1 MLKKCIKSAV
11 EVQLKCI
18 DDMTENRK
26 IQNQVIWIGWLFV
39 AADGPFRKGPIM
51 TTEFT
56 SIQTSERPGRDWAA
70 IRGEL
75 SIYLLAIT
83 AGILAFTSW
92 ENAALQREQIAVVK
106 QVHVQLDAYA
116 HITRDAL
123 ARLESQP
130 PMGTSHSAAV
140 DDQSN
145 HSPAR

>member
-1 MLKKCIKSAV
+1 
-11 EVQLKCI
+11 
-18 DDMTENRK
+18 MTEH
-26 IQNQVIWIGWLFV
+26 
-39 AADGPFRKGPIM
+39 
-51 TTEFT
+51 FT
-56 SIQTSERPGRDWAA
+56 SIQTTEQPSRDWAA

-83 AGILAFTSW
+83 AGILAHTSW
-92 ENAALQREQIAVVK
+92 ENATLQREQIEVVK

-123 ARLESQP
+123 DRLESQP
-130 PMGTSHSAAV
+130 PMGASRSAAS